1 MSERTRVLVVDDD
14 VVSRMMLMHLVD
26 TSGHY
31 DILEAEDGA
40 DAWRQLQA
48 GLRPAMIFCDLR
60 MPHLSGMELLALVK
74 ADQRFAS
81 IPFVL
86 ASAANE
92 RETVDQASVLGAAG
106 YLVKPFGHGE
116 VGALLDGLMP
126 VQGEGDEAPAAT
138 CRRLGI
144 DASRLLLYL
153 GGLHKQLAGASAD
166 IEQMLACGDADGA
179 RARVARLREGCA
191 TLGLAGAVAALA
203 GLQRSTSLTGCEV
216 DGALDVARQAALR
229 QGELARAAAGQDV
242 EADADS
248 A

>member
-1 MSERTRVLVVDDD
+1 MSERVRVLVVDDD

-40 DAWRQLQA
+40 DAWRQLQD

-60 MPHLSGMELLALVK
+60 MPHLSGMELLERLK
-74 ADQRFAS
+74 ADSRFAS

-92 RETVDQASVLGAAG
+92 RETVDQASGLGAAG
-106 YLVKPFGHGE
+106 YLVKPFRHDE
-116 VGALLDGLMP
+116 VRSLLAALP
-126 VQGEGDEAPAAT
+126 PSQGEADEAPAAT

-153 GGLHKQLAGASAD
+153 GGLHKQLADASSE
-166 IEQMLACGDADGA
+166 IEQMLACGDVDGA
-179 RARVARLREGCA
+179 SARLARLREGCE
-191 TLGLAGAVAALA
+191 TLGLDSAGAALTA
-203 GLQRSTSLTGCEV
+203 LQGGASFTACEV
-216 DGALDVARQAALR
+216 DAALDTARQAAVR
-229 QGELARAAAGQDV
+229 QSELARAL
-242 EADADS
+242 
-248 A
+248 